1 MKQQSLRS
9 LTPPANT
16 NPRAC
21 HLSRSRERVS
31 LYGIRVALA
40 GLMICVAGP
49 TGAIG
54 QDSDLKTVAESS
66 DFQATAPYADVIAF
80 CETLANSSDKV
91 HLSSMGRTHENRDIP
106 LLILADPPIKSA
118 AEAKADPR
126 PVVFAMG
133 NIHAGEV
140 CGKETLLML
149 ARDLVKQDSKAM
161 KELILVSA
169 PIYNADGNE
178 RFSTTNRPG
187 QIGPA
192 KGMGQRPNAMGLDL
206 NRDHMKLESPEARS
220 LAKLMSEWEPIIAMD
235 LHTTDGSFHR
245 FKVTYDSPR
254 HPATDAKL
262 LEYGRDKFLPTVSKQ
277 LKAATGDLSF
287 FYGNFDRSHE
297 NWRSY
302 PGAPRYSTHYF
313 GLRNALGILSEAY
326 AFATYRE
333 RVLVTYHFVDEIL
346 KLAITE
352 KAAISKLIA
361 EARTSKITQIAVGSK
376 PTAFERLFTIP
387 AWKETVA
394 GRGRQAKDTD
404 EATEYQVKYH
414 GIEVSSLDIKRPAHY
429 VVPKNQTKVIENL
442 TNHGVR
448 FETVKDPREATVT
461 AYKITGYEMAKREFQ
476 GHKVVSGVQ
485 VTTAE
490 KTISLQ
496 LGDIVVPTDQPLGR
510 LIVNLLEPQATDGL
524 CAWNYFDDAL
534 ESKDYPIFRIE

>member
-140 CGKETLLML
+140 CGKEALLML
-149 ARDLVKQDSKAM
+149 ARDLLAKKSPIY
-161 KELILVSA
+161 KELILVFA

-187 QIGPA
+187 QIGPS
-192 KGMGQRPNAMGLDL
+192 KGMGRSLLRNQRP
-206 NRDHMKLESPEARS
+206 
-220 LAKLMSEWEPIIAMD
+220 
-235 LHTTDGSFHR
+235 
-245 FKVTYDSPR
+245 
-254 HPATDAKL
+254 
-262 LEYGRDKFLPTVSKQ
+262 
-277 LKAATGDLSF
+277 
-287 FYGNFDRSHE
+287 
-297 NWRSY
+297 
-302 PGAPRYSTHYF
+302 
-313 GLRNALGILSEAY
+313 
-326 AFATYRE
+326 
-333 RVLVTYHFVDEIL
+333 
-346 KLAITE
+346 
-352 KAAISKLIA
+352 
-361 EARTSKITQIAVGSK
+361 
-376 PTAFERLFTIP
+376 
-387 AWKETVA
+387 A
-394 GRGRQAKDTD
+394 GGCRA
-404 EATEYQVKYH
+404 
-414 GIEVSSLDIKRPAHY
+414 S
-429 VVPKNQTKVIENL
+429 
-442 TNHGVR
+442 
-448 FETVKDPREATVT
+448 
-461 AYKITGYEMAKREFQ
+461 
-476 GHKVVSGVQ
+476 
-485 VTTAE
+485 
-490 KTISLQ
+490 
-496 LGDIVVPTDQPLGR
+496 
-510 LIVNLLEPQATDGL
+510 
-524 CAWNYFDDAL
+524 
-534 ESKDYPIFRIE
+534 